1 MYKQLSK
8 LINNTNK
15 EQYAVFN
22 TATDSFIK
30 TNLSKIEASNYK
42 NNLNGMQQSH
52 ATILKY

>member
-30 TNLSKIEASNYK
+30 LTSVK
-42 NNLNGMQQSH
+42 
-52 ATILKY
+52 